1 MATDILKELCSKKPF
16 REIEIPK
23 ELLENILLIPAEL
36 GPCPSALSIKIE
48 RKLSFGQIKEM
59 MASEEE
65 KCKAIC
71 QIVDVD
77 MDANQFEIPTFKD
90 TLIRKDLS
98 LLAEIVATY
107 FYSKIRGQKP
117 DWASLYQI
125 VEIDWSLRDLC
136 PGEQEIY
143 YEIITKREI
152 WILEDV

>member
-1 MATDILKELCSKKPF
+1 MTTDILKELYSKKPF
-16 REIEIPK
+16 REIEMPK

-36 GPCPSALSIKIE
+36 GPCPSAPSIKIE
-48 RKLSFGQIKEM
+48 RKLSFWQIKEM

-65 KCKAIC
+65 KCKTIC
-71 QIVDVD
+71 QVD

-90 TLIRKDLS
+90 TLIRKDLF

-117 DWASLYQI
+117 DWDSLYQI

-136 PGEQEIY
+136 PGEQDIR

-152 WILEDV
+152 WILGDV